1 MARYITDN
9 PSPHGF
15 QEELQWARIVGSGHA
30 PAGMAVIYTQK
41 LCALVHEF
49 QPAQRAGLLSADAL
63 PHFAE
68 RIVRRID
75 KLLRA
80 LELNGLDALDGVAGL
95 RALRADVLAGAS
107 LAELARVS
115 ERAHDLNH
123 QLTDALEL
131 VIGAQ
136 NEL

>member
-1 MARYITDN
+1 MSGYITDN

-15 QEELQWARIVGSGHA
+15 QEELQWARIMGSQHA
-30 PAGMAVIYTQK
+30 SAGMIIVYTQK
-41 LCALVHEF
+41 LCTLVHEF
-49 QPAQRAGLLSADAL
+49 QPAQQAGLLSADAL
-63 PHFAE
+63 PHFQE

-80 LELNGLDALDGVAGL
+80 LELNGLGALDGVAGL
-95 RALRADVLAGAS
+95 RALGAEVRACAS

-123 QLTDALEL
+123 RLTDALEL
-131 VIGAQ
+131 IIGAQ